1 MIYGYLA
8 VLGLLVVCLAFLID
22 LGVGGLLRTLL
33 DGAAGW
39 RIAMSN
45 GREMGDGWGT
55 ALGIIVALLIGF
67 LALGF
72 FQF

>member
-8 VLGLLVVCLAFLID
+8 LLGIMVVCLAFLID

-39 RIAMSN
+39 RIAMTD

-55 ALGIIVALLIGF
+55 ALGFIVALLIGF
-67 LALGF
+67 LAWVF

>member
-8 VLGLLVVCLAFLID
+8 LLGILVVFLAFLID

-33 DGAAGW
+33 DRAAVW
-39 RIAMSN
+39 RMAMSN

-55 ALGIIVALLIGF
+55 ALGFIVALMIGF
-67 LALGF
+67 MAWGYYKF
-72 FQF
+72 